1 MLEWNSK
8 QVTKANSR
16 FCCMYLAEHLWCM
29 HNLWLTHIHMKN
41 ARQNGG
47 GGDGGNVLY
56 LN

>member
-1 MLEWNSK
+1 
-8 QVTKANSR
+8 
-16 FCCMYLAEHLWCM
+16 MYLAEHLWCM